1 MNYLLHGDIYK
12 FRFDG
17 FSCDRFVPNI
27 SINSFTLTINDFSS
41 VGLGAESD
49 VLLSYYKSL
58 TFFNVTLNRSNEE
71 IFSDLSVLLVEW
83 M

>member
-17 FSCDRFVPNI
+17 FSYDRFVPNI

-41 VGLGAESD
+41 VGLGAGSD

-58 TFFNVTLNRSNEE
+58 TTFNVTLNRSNEE